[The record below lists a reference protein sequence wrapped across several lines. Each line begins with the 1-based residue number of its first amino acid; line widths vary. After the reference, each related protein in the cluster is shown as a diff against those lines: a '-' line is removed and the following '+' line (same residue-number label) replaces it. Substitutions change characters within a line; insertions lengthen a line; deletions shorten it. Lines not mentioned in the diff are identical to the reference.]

1 MNLTDE
7 QLIAINDNSSR
18 IVLKATASSG
28 KTKVLTERIKRL
40 ISEGVNP
47 ENIYSI
53 SYTVYSADEI
63 KSRLNNEKV
72 FSGTLHSLG
81 LRILLNNSNTRVM
94 TELLEKNYEFLLR
107 ECLKPDIQVPEI
119 EHLLVDEFQDIT
131 EDEYLFIE
139 KLKAKNT
146 FYVGDIN
153 QCIYSF
159 KGAKPE
165 IFERIANSFSTTKLQ
180 LTKNFRN
187 TKEILD
193 YSQKFITSPM
203 PSISIRGS
211 MPCYEVLSTS
221 FLLMIQRL
229 RRVEPKDLKN
239 WTILVRTNK
248 DLDEVINILEDN
260 CIKFVSWKKTEE
272 KSGSSLIRELE
283 GLEGVKVMTIH
294 SSKGLEFDNVI
305 AVNLT
310 YYNKEEVRI
319 SYVAVTRARNNL
331 YITKMYSPKRNN
343 KTKLTQSKEFLF

>member
-1 MNLTDE
+1 
-7 QLIAINDNSSR
+7 
-18 IVLKATASSG
+18 
-28 KTKVLTERIKRL
+28 
-40 ISEGVNP
+40 
-47 ENIYSI
+47 
-53 SYTVYSADEI
+53 
-63 KSRLNNEKV
+63 
-72 FSGTLHSLG
+72 
-81 LRILLNNSNTRVM
+81 M
-94 TELLEKNYEFLLR
+94 TELLEKNYEFLLK

-165 IFERIANSFSTTKLQ
+165 IFERIANSFSTTRLQ

-203 PSISIRGS
+203 PSISMRGS
-211 MPCYEVLSTS
+211 IPCYEVLSTS
-221 FLLMIQRL
+221 FLLMIQKL
-229 RRVEPKDLKN
+229 ERVQLKDLKD

-248 DLDEVINILEDN
+248 ELDEVINILEDN
-260 CIKFVSWKKTEE
+260 CIKYVSWKKTEE
-272 KSGSSLIRELE
+272 KNGSSLIRELE
-283 GLEGVKVMTIH
+283 GLDGVKVMTIH

-331 YITKMYSPKRNN
+331 YITKMYVPKGKS